1 MTSLTKCDTMKTIIT
16 RKESRH
22 EKTAESD
29 PGDQAQSVCPKD
41 VRQRKDGKIM
51 EDEDMEKIQPS
62 RNGTKKKIRTLLNR
76 RLRHSMKNKDLPNGA
91 AYRRES
97 GWEEE

>member
-1 MTSLTKCDTMKTIIT
+1 MKRPRKVT
-16 RKESRH
+16 RETRLNQYVRKMYGK
-22 EKTAESD
+22 EKTE
-29 PGDQAQSVCPKD
+29 
-41 VRQRKDGKIM
+41 KIM
-51 EDEDMEKIQPS
+51 EDEDMDMIQTS
-62 RNGTKKKIRTLLNR
+62 RNGEKKKIRTLLNR

>member
-1 MTSLTKCDTMKTIIT
+1 MKRPRKVT
-16 RKESRH
+16 RETRLNQYARKMYGK
-22 EKTAESD
+22 EKTE
-29 PGDQAQSVCPKD
+29 
-41 VRQRKDGKIM
+41 KIM
-51 EDEDMEKIQPS
+51 EDEDMDMIQTS
-62 RNGTKKKIRTLLNR
+62 RNGEKKKIRTLLNR

>member
-1 MTSLTKCDTMKTIIT
+1 MNQ
-16 RKESRH
+16 RFPGKESRH
-22 EKTAESD
+22 ETTAESD
-29 PGDQAQSVCPKD
+29 PGDETEPVRPEN
-41 VRQRKDGKIM
+41 VRQRKNGKIM
-51 EDEDMEKIQPS
+51 EDEDMDMIQTS
-62 RNGTKKKIRTLLNR
+62 RNGEKKKIRTLLNR

>member
-1 MTSLTKCDTMKTIIT
+1 MKRPRKVT
-16 RKESRH
+16 RETRLNQYARKMYGK
-22 EKTAESD
+22 EKTE
-29 PGDQAQSVCPKD
+29 
-41 VRQRKDGKIM
+41 KIM
-51 EDEDMEKIQPS
+51 EDEDLDMIQTS
-62 RNGTKKKIRTLLNR
+62 RNGEKKKIRTLLNR